1 MSVKTVDVK
10 IDTPKKITENQP
22 LPIPKIVKKSESRLS
37 IKDMLKREEE
47 LKNKPTDENLPEEKY
62 TADRLVRVWRQYAFQ
77 VKDEGQETFYNALV
91 KRDPLIEKNDVLKLF
106 VENQIQVDYIKPL
119 LNKLISFI
127 RKSLQNYNITIE
139 IELTENPVEDI
150 KLMHRKDKFKA
161 MAKKNPNL
169 NTLKNLFNLDIEF

>member
-1 MSVKTVDVK
+1 MSDVE
-10 IDTPKKITENQP
+10 INENSKKTENQP

-37 IKDMLKREEE
+37 IKDMLKKEKE
-47 LKNKPTDENLPEEKY
+47 LKNKPADENLPEEKY

-77 VKDEGQETFYNALV
+77 VKDEGQETFYNALI

-119 LNKLISFI
+119 LNELISFI
-127 RKSLQNYNITIE
+127 RKSVQNYNITIE
-139 IELTENPVEDI
+139 IELTENPVEDL
-150 KLMHRKDKFKA
+150 KLMHGKDKFKA

>member
-1 MSVKTVDVK
+1 
-10 IDTPKKITENQP
+10 
-22 LPIPKIVKKSESRLS
+22 
-37 IKDMLKREEE
+37 MLKREEE

-106 VENQIQVDYIKPL
+106 VENQIQVDYIRPL
-119 LNKLISFI
+119 LNKLISFT

-139 IELTENPVEDI
+139 IELTENPVEDL
-150 KLMHRKDKFKA
+150 KLMHGKDKFKA